1 MTTPSP
7 QRTARHRMGFALAG
21 GAVMLMMAGASAPS
35 PFYPLLQESLDL
47 APAIIT
53 LVFAVY
59 AVALLG
65 ALLTAGS
72 LSDHIGRRPVVSG
85 GLVLLAVSVALLWS
99 ADSAG
104 FLLLARTLQGLAS
117 GVLLAALSAMITDL
131 ADPARPSSAAVL
143 NSVAPM
149 AGLASGA
156 IVGGLVLEADET
168 HALAIVFG
176 SLTAIYAALAVVV
189 WFVPETSA
197 RERGWLRSLR
207 PRVAVPASAR
217 RIFVMSIPVILA
229 GWATGGLFLSL
240 GASIV
245 RVVLH
250 VDGHALQGLTIG
262 VLPAAGAIAVLALRN
277 RPARVTTIYG
287 AVALAVGTLLSIV
300 ALASG
305 SYPLYLLA
313 VVVAGSGFGPA
324 FMGVVGSVIPA
335 VAVHERAEMF
345 ASLYTVSYLAFGI
358 PAVIAGV
365 LTPVVTLA
373 VMATIYGVCVV
384 VLAASAAV
392 FRVRAAA

>member
-1 MTTPSP
+1 MTTPSLR
-7 QRTARHRMGFALAG
+7 RTARHRTGFALAG

-35 PFYPLLQESLDL
+35 PFYPLLQESLGL
-47 APAIIT
+47 APSIIT

-59 AVALLG
+59 AVALLV

-72 LSDHIGRRPVVSG
+72 LSDHVGRRPVVSG

-99 ADSAG
+99 ADSAAV
-104 FLLLARTLQGLAS
+104 LLVARTLQGLAS
-117 GVLLAALSAMITDL
+117 GVLLAALSAMIADL
-131 ADPARPSSAAVL
+131 ADPGRPSSAAVL
-143 NSVAPM
+143 NSVTPM

-156 IVGGLVLEADET
+156 IVSGLVLEADET
-168 HALAIVFG
+168 HALAVVFG
-176 SLTAIYAALAVVV
+176 ALTLIYAALAVVV
-189 WFVPETSA
+189 WVVPETSA
-197 RERGWLRSLR
+197 RERGWLRALR
-207 PRVAVPASAR
+207 PRVAVPAPAR
-217 RIFVMSIPVILA
+217 RLFAMSVPVILA

-277 RPARVTTIYG
+277 RPSRVTTIYG

-305 SYPLYLLA
+305 SYTFYLLA
-313 VVVAGSGFGPA
+313 VVIAGSGFGPA
-324 FMGVVGSVIPA
+324 FMGVVGTVIPA

-365 LTPVVTLA
+365 LTPVITLA
-373 VMATIYGVCVV
+373 VMATIYGACVV

>member
-59 AVALLG
+59 AVALLV

-104 FLLLARTLQGLAS
+104 VLLLARTLQGLAS

-168 HALAIVFG
+168 HAVALVFG

-189 WFVPETSA
+189 WLVPETSA

-245 RVVLH
+245 RGVLH

-313 VVVAGSGFGPA
+313 VAVAGSGFGPA

-373 VMATIYGVCVV
+373 VMATVYGACVV